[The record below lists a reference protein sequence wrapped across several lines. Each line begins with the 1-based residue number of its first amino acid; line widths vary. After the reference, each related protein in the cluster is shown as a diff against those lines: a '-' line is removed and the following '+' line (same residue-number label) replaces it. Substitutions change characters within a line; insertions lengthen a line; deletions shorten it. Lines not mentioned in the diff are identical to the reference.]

1 MIELGESQP
10 SYTSFECSP
19 VQPPPVVRL
28 EVFFCT
34 VHPRV
39 LVPDECHRN
48 RIERV
53 GQVERLRKR
62 AERAGARNPPNQM
75 IFDAEKISRQMFS
88 GI

>member
-10 SYTSFECSP
+10 SYQSFECSP

-34 VHPRV
+34 VHLPV
-39 LVPDECHRN
+39 LVLDECHRN
-48 RIERV
+48 HIERV
-53 GQVERLRKR
+53 GLVEQLRTR
-62 AERAGARNPPNQM
+62 AELAGAHNPPNRM

-88 GI
+88 GF